1 MQQRT
6 MAVINRLGDVQRRG
20 QPSPQAAMAQQASR
34 PLTLDKVF
42 SALASSNNRAAL
54 PAAWIMT

>member
-1 MQQRT
+1 

-20 QPSPQAAMAQQASR
+20 QPRPQAAMAQQASR